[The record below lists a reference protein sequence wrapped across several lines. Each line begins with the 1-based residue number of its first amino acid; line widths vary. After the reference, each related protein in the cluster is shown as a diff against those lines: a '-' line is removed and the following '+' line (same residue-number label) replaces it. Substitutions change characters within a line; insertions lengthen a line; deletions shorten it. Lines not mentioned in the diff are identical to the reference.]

1 MDTSGELEFNE
12 MELAT
17 FDTPEDFRDY
27 LIELDNDHNL
37 TDVTEMVEYFHQK
50 SLDYLVYIKILKQFI
65 KEKGI

>member
-37 TDVTEMVEYFHQK
+37 TDVSEMVEYFHQK